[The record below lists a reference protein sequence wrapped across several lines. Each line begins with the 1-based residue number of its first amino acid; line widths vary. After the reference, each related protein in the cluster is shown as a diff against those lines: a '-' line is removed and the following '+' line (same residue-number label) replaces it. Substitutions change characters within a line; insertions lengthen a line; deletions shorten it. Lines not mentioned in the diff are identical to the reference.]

1 MATATNRALGNL
13 EATKALG
20 EHPALVTTHESG
32 SRIPSVKDLN
42 NAPTGP
48 SLMDSK
54 VVVAPNKASQPG
66 SNSGTDNSKNYL
78 IIGGILIILFIVF
91 KPGQ

>member
-20 EHPALVTTHESG
+20 EHPALVTTHETG
-32 SRIPSVKDLN
+32 SRIPTTKDLN

-48 SLMDSK
+48 FLMDK